1 MPPEEDARAILRLAL
16 RHETSLVASLD
27 PAFAQENWGCL
38 AQQSLL
44 AMTWGA
50 FNSLPV
56 CPFARYSPEDT
67 PLPAPRERLLSQIRQ
82 LREELERRIQRGL
95 MVSPAAARP
104 QLRWR
109 GNSGSGRLRPA

>member
-1 MPPEEDARAILRLAL
+1 MYLAASTAKGGSFIPPEEDARAILRAL

-38 AQQSLL
+38 AQQSLS

-56 CPFARYSPEDT
+56 VPV
-67 PLPAPRERLLSQIRQ
+67 
-82 LREELERRIQRGL
+82 G
-95 MVSPAAARP
+95 
-104 QLRWR
+104 
-109 GNSGSGRLRPA
+109 